1 MNGRSLIACVH
12 GSPNNPFNKLQRDNS
27 DLKSGLLAFPGFQFL
42 KTLVLTATVANELR
56 RWLDRNRMLLE
67 MVFQA
72 FLEAR
77 CNRKRTF
84 NPLTTFT

>member
-42 KTLVLTATVANELR
+42 KTLVLTAT
-56 RWLDRNRMLLE
+56 LLMNSADGLIGIGCCLKWFSKLSWKLGVIGKE
-67 MVFQA
+67 H
-72 FLEAR
+72 
-77 CNRKRTF
+77 
-84 NPLTTFT
+84 LTD